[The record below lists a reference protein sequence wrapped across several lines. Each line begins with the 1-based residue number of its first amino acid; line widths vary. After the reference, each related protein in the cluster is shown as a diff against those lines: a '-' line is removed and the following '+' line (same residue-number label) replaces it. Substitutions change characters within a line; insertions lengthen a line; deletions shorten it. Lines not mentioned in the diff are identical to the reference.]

1 MSYHVTLQGWGRGE
15 IILARFKLS
24 NFAFRNSSR
33 KRGLENFER
42 ETLGGGRGERG
53 GGDKW
58 ETYGTAVTRN
68 PTCI

>member
-1 MSYHVTLQGWGRGE
+1 MSPYKGGRRGE

-42 ETLGGGRGERG
+42 ETLEGGGRGG
-53 GGDKW
+53 GEEGGQMGDL
-58 ETYGTAVTRN
+58 
-68 PTCI
+68 